1 MGATLLTALILYL
14 SRALLRRVRDRRI
27 VQLIYL
33 QLGLL
38 FTQLF
43 LGLGAYWV
51 RIDPAVQ
58 VQPTP
63 ERVLIATSHL
73 AVGALLL
80 AASLMA
86 GLRMTQPVVS
96 KDEEL
101 PMHAALA
108 GETP

>member
-1 MGATLLTALILYL
+1 M
-14 SRALLRRVRDRRI
+14 
-27 VQLIYL
+27 QLIYL

-58 VQPTP
+58 VQPTG

-80 AASLMA
+80 ATSLMV
-86 GLRMTQPVVS
+86 GLRMTQTAVS
-96 KDEEL
+96 KDEASML
-101 PMHAALA
+101 DATLA